1 MSTDSN
7 KSNIGSTTL
16 QKQGIV
22 FITPST
28 LSTAI
33 NKCQHMS
40 TKALASNSSV
50 KGYYLRVCWLS
61 KPHQQRQQTAT
72 TATEEEQ
79 NFTETWHCLCN
90 TINTVNSHQHKSTP
104 VNKGFGQQYFREETL
119 SLSLLALKTTST
131 MSRESNNCNRG
142 ATTSQKHS
150 IVFVTLSTLS
160 TAINKCQHLSTRLW
174 PVIIP

>member
-1 MSTDSN
+1 MSTVSN
-7 KSNIGSTTL
+7 NCNRGSTTS
-16 QKQGIV
+16 QKHSIV

-104 VNKGFGQQYFREETL
+104 VNKGFSQKKSMKGHYPGVCCLLKPHQQCQQT
-119 SLSLLALKTTST
+119 
-131 MSRESNNCNRG
+131 
-142 ATTSQKHS
+142 ATTATGVRQLHR
-150 IVFVTLSTLS
+150 FMGLFLYQ
-160 TAINKCQHLSTRLW
+160 CQHCQQPSTQVNTCQQRL
-174 PVIIP
+174 